1 MLNKKRDQPE
11 EGVTVERTNIKKI
24 VVGAVAAFVIFT
36 LGVGVGNGSIIIG
49 PDAAFQ
55 RTQNDSLPERLDYS
69 SVDRMYDTL
78 RRNYD
83 GELTIEDLMDGLKSG
98 MARATGDSYTEYLN
112 AEAAEEFDADLS
124 GTFSGIGA
132 ELGKEENTVVIV
144 APIDGYP
151 AQEAGLRPKDV
162 IVEIDGETAYDI
174 SVTEAVKRIRG
185 PEGTKVKLKVIRDGS
200 RELNFEIT
208 RAQISIPSVESEI
221 LEGNIGYLKISRF
234 SEDTSQLAHQAATEF
249 KQKNVSGVVLDLR
262 SNPGGLLDTS
272 VNISSLWLPKGK
284 TVLEEK
290 RGDVVV
296 KTLKSNGNSIL
307 EGVPTVVLINEGS
320 ASASEITAGA
330 LRDHD
335 AATLVGQKS
344 FGKGSVQSLER
355 LTGGGVLKVTIAR
368 WFTPNGKN
376 IDKEGIEPD
385 HVVDLTEEDF
395 DADRDPQK
403 DEAVRRLRR

>member
-1 MLNKKRDQPE
+1 MLNKKQSEPE
-11 EGVTVERTNIKKI
+11 EGVTVKRTNVKKI
-24 VVGAVAAFVIFT
+24 LAGAVAAFLIFSF
-36 LGVGVGNGSIIIG
+36 GVGVGNGSILIG
-49 PDAAFQ
+49 PDAAFK
-55 RTQNDSLPERLDYS
+55 RSQNDSLPSRLDYS
-69 SVDRMYDTL
+69 SVDRVYDKL
-78 RRNYD
+78 RLNYD
-83 GELTIEDLMDGLKSG
+83 GDLTVEQLMDGLKSG
-98 MARATGDSYTEYLN
+98 LARATGDSYTEYLN

-132 ELGKEENTVVIV
+132 ELGKEGNTVLIV

-151 AQEAGLRPKDV
+151 AEKAGLRPKDV
-162 IVEIDGETAYDI
+162 IVEIDGESSFDI

-185 PEGTKVKLKVIRDGS
+185 PEGTKVKLKVIRDSS
-200 RELNFEIT
+200 REVDFEIT

-234 SEDTSQLAHQAATEF
+234 SEDTAQLARRAATEF
-249 KQKNVSGVVLDLR
+249 KQKNVKGVVLDLR

-272 VNISSLWLPKGK
+272 VSISSLWLPKGT

-296 KTLKSNGNSIL
+296 KTLKSSGDAIL

-330 LRDHD
+330 LRDHNV
-335 AATLVGQKS
+335 ATLVGQKS

-368 WFTPNGKN
+368 WFTPGGKN

-385 HVVDLTEEDF
+385 HKVERTEEDF
-395 DADRDPQK
+395 KADRDPQK